1 LQISIVNLQISENKC
16 SLEIS
21 VIKFRYL
28 LLGLYYR
35 LDICKTFTDIC
46 NLFADISEIQ
56 VLQCMAAVFTFNPYL
71 QRYANIISNLFRPTE
86 QISVNPRHF
95 DEIREIELQISQIDL
110 QISVNKLDI
119 TFAYCKYG
127 YIITACHRRRAI
139 SFCWQL
145 GMAVM

>member
-1 LQISIVNLQISENKC
+1 MQISIVNLQIFENKC

-95 DEIREIELQISQIDL
+95 DEIREIELQISQID
-110 QISVNKLDI
+110 
-119 TFAYCKYG
+119 
-127 YIITACHRRRAI
+127 
-139 SFCWQL
+139 
-145 GMAVM
+145 

>member
-1 LQISIVNLQISENKC
+1 MQISIVNLQISENKC

-56 VLQCMAAVFTFNPYL
+56 DLLQCMAAVFTFNPYL

-95 DEIREIELQISQIDL
+95 DEIREIELQLSQIDL
-110 QISVNKLDI
+110 QISVNKLDN
-119 TFAYCKYG
+119 
-127 YIITACHRRRAI
+127 
-139 SFCWQL
+139 FCILQIWIKGENGL
-145 GMAVM
+145 P